1 MQREK
6 CWSTLINRLF
16 PRKKSLSECI
26 SSNNFHIFR
35 ETWKM
40 YRFVYH
46 DSRKEKRV
54 PSFSRHRKSRISSS
68 FLLQRRYKSRRELA
82 RISRPCYNGLWF
94 TLTHAAVWQEFGEE
108 KCGQQ
113 RQRWPPRVPEIR
125 RSHYNWP
132 HPRFISRGAERKP
145 LVYDK

>member
-1 MQREK
+1 MQRGK
-6 CWSTLINRLF
+6 CWSILINRLF
-16 PRKKSLSECI
+16 PRKKE
-26 SSNNFHIFR
+26 FK
-35 ETWKM
+35 WM
-40 YRFVYH
+40 YLLKQFSY
-46 DSRKEKRV
+46 
-54 PSFSRHRKSRISSS
+54 FSRDVKNVSLRLSRFSKRKKSSKFRRKSRISSS
-68 FLLQRRYKSRRELA
+68 FLLQRHKRYKSRRELA